1 MHADGADRPRDRPDT
16 VADLEP
22 GLGTGAQAI
31 RERSGRWRAPVQVL
45 GFVACMA
52 LLWWCVRAALSPAN
66 RDQLSRLADA
76 SASDIAL
83 LLFLS
88 GASVALNG
96 LTFWLVL
103 RPVRR
108 LAPWHVQAVNATASM
123 LSYAPAKLS
132 LVYRAMVHTRRDGM
146 PLLLVGAWLGATA
159 VILLSTFLPLAG
171 VAAWR
176 GRADGAFWLVATV
189 SLLAAFALLVASA
202 RLFAGE
208 RGLLRIRRLGSL
220 VRLAMLDRMLASAR
234 FAKLHAAFDMLSS
247 PTVVGLGLTIRVA
260 DLMLQAARFL
270 VAARML
276 GSDVGFDA
284 AVAAACTY
292 YVIGVVSPSGSLGA
306 RESAATGLASL
317 LASHGAHTGA
327 FAPVALV
334 VSASE
339 AVIFLIAGLAG
350 MAYTQP
356 WRLLV
361 RGGASRQP

>member
-1 MHADGADRPRDRPDT
+1 MHPEGTDPPADT
-16 VADLEP
+16 
-22 GLGTGAQAI
+22 AI
-31 RERSGRWRAPVQVL
+31 RERSGRWRLPVQAL

-76 SASDIAL
+76 SASDIVL
-83 LLFLS
+83 LLLLS
-88 GASVALNG
+88 AGSVALNG

-108 LAPWHVQAVNATASM
+108 LSPWHVQAVNATASM

-159 VILLSTFLPLAG
+159 VILLATFLPLAG
-171 VAAWR
+171 VATWR
-176 GRADGAFWLVATV
+176 GGADGIFWTVAAG
-189 SLLAAFALLVASA
+189 SLLAAFAAIVGSA

-208 RGLLRIRRLGSL
+208 RGLLRIRRVGSL
-220 VRLAMLDRMLASAR
+220 VRLAMLDRVLASAR

-247 PTVVGLGLTIRVA
+247 PSVVGSTLAIRVA

-270 VAARML
+270 LAARML

-317 LASHGAHTGA
+317 LAAHGSHASA

-339 AVIFLIAGLAG
+339 AVVFLVAGLGG
-350 MAYTQP
+350 MAFTQP

-361 RGGASRQP
+361 RAGGRRPS

>member
-1 MHADGADRPRDRPDT
+1 MPAEVHGASQ
-16 VADLEP
+16 P
-22 GLGTGAQAI
+22 GGI
-31 RERSGRWRAPVQVL
+31 RGRGGRWRMPVQVA
-45 GFVACMA
+45 GFLACMA

-66 RDQLSRLADA
+66 RDQLARLADA
-76 SASDIAL
+76 SATDLGL

-88 GASVALNG
+88 AASVALNG

-108 LAPWHVQAVNATASM
+108 LSPWHVQAVNATASM

-132 LVYRAMVHTRRDGM
+132 IVYRAMVHTRRDGM

-176 GRADGAFWLVATV
+176 GRADGLFWIVA
-189 SLLAAFALLVASA
+189 ALLLTGAFGVIVASA

-208 RGLLRIRRLGSL
+208 QGLALIRRIGSL
-220 VRLAMLDRMLASAR
+220 VRLAMLDRVLASAR

-247 PTVVGLGLTIRVA
+247 PTVVGLGLAIRVA

-270 VAARML
+270 LAARML

-306 RESAATGLASL
+306 RESAATGLTSL
-317 LASHGAHTGA
+317 LATGGSHASA

-339 AVIFLIAGLAG
+339 AVVFLVAGLAG
-350 MAYTQP
+350 MACTQP
-356 WRLLV
+356 WTWLV
-361 RGGASRQP
+361 RRDDPTRR